1 MNTTTF
7 AVSPAASGGRDL
19 RDARNDRLF
28 RYALVACV
36 VFVLVA
42 LASAAL
48 SMLWGGRHALQMQG
62 LSFFFSAEWNP
73 VENKF
78 GALAPIY
85 GTLVTA
91 LIAMLIAVPVSFGIA
106 FFLTEVAP
114 RWLRGPVGTAIELLA
129 GIPSIIYGMWGL
141 FVLVPV
147 MTVHVTPWLNDNLG
161 TLPLI
166 GPLFQGPP
174 LGIGMLTAGF
184 VLAIMVIPFISS
196 VMREVFL
203 TVPTRLKESAYALGA
218 TRWEVSWDIV
228 LPYTRSAVIGGIF
241 LGLGRALGETMAVAF
256 VIGNSVRLTASVLA
270 VVLACATA
278 LFGLFFL
285 GWILWT
291 LVAKG
296 IGGIH
301 WDLFTRMTP
310 PPMED
315 GGLANAF
322 FGSFVMCVM
331 AIAIGTPLGIAA
343 GTWLAEYGNARKAGT
358 VVRFVNDI
366 LLSAPSIV
374 LGLFI
379 YTLYV
384 MQTGGNF
391 SAFAG
396 ALALA
401 FIVLPVVVRT
411 TDEMLR
417 LVPVQMREAAL
428 SLGIPQWKVIVQVLY
443 RSASAGIVTGI
454 LLALARISGET
465 APLLFTAFGNQY
477 WSTNIMQPMA
487 SVPVV
492 MNQFAASPYESW
504 QVLAWAGALV
514 LTVFVLL
521 VSLAARGLLL
531 RNKISHD

>member
-1 MNTTTF
+1 M
-7 AVSPAASGGRDL
+7 AS
-19 RDARNDRLF
+19 ASDRL
-28 RYALVACV
+28 Y
-36 VFVLVA
+36 
-42 LASAAL
+42 
-48 SMLWGGRHALQMQG
+48 
-62 LSFFFSAEWNP
+62 
-73 VENKF
+73 
-78 GALAPIY
+78 
-85 GTLVTA
+85 
-91 LIAMLIAVPVSFGIA
+91 
-106 FFLTEVAP
+106 
-114 RWLRGPVGTAIELLA
+114 LRRRIT
-129 GIPSIIYGMWGL
+129 
-141 FVLVPV
+141 
-147 MTVHVTPWLNDNLG
+147 N
-161 TLPLI
+161 
-166 GPLFQGPP
+166 
-174 LGIGMLTAGF
+174 
-184 VLAIMVIPFISS
+184 
-196 VMREVFL
+196 
-203 TVPTRLKESAYALGA
+203 
-218 TRWEVSWDIV
+218 
-228 LPYTRSAVIGGIF
+228 
-241 LGLGRALGETMAVAF
+241 
-256 VIGNSVRLTASVLA
+256 VLA
-270 VVLACATA
+270 VLMACATA

-296 IGGIH
+296 IGGIN

-322 FGSFVMCVM
+322 FGSMVMCVL
-331 AIAIGTPLGIAA
+331 AIAIGTPMGIAA

-358 VVRFVNDI
+358 GVRFVNDI

-396 ALALA
+396 ALSLA
-401 FIVLPVVVRT
+401 FIVLPVGVRT
-411 TDEMLR
+411 TDEMLQ

-428 SLGIPQWKVIVQVLY
+428 SLGVPQWKVIVQVLY
-443 RSASAGIVTGI
+443 RSAMAGIVTGI

>member
-1 MNTTTF
+1 M
-7 AVSPAASGGRDL
+7 SAASNALYTR
-19 RDARNDRLF
+19 RRITNVI
-28 RYALVACV
+28 ALVM
-36 VFVLVA
+36 
-42 LASAAL
+42 S
-48 SMLWGGRHALQMQG
+48 
-62 LSFFFSAEWNP
+62 
-73 VENKF
+73 
-78 GALAPIY
+78 
-85 GTLVTA
+85 
-91 LIAMLIAVPVSFGIA
+91 
-106 FFLTEVAP
+106 
-114 RWLRGPVGTAIELLA
+114 
-129 GIPSIIYGMWGL
+129 
-141 FVLVPV
+141 
-147 MTVHVTPWLNDNLG
+147 
-161 TLPLI
+161 
-166 GPLFQGPP
+166 
-174 LGIGMLTAGF
+174 
-184 VLAIMVIPFISS
+184 
-196 VMREVFL
+196 
-203 TVPTRLKESAYALGA
+203 
-218 TRWEVSWDIV
+218 
-228 LPYTRSAVIGGIF
+228 
-241 LGLGRALGETMAVAF
+241 
-256 VIGNSVRLTASVLA
+256 
-270 VVLACATA
+270 CATA

-291 LVAKG
+291 LAAKG
-296 IGGIH
+296 IAGIN
-301 WDLFTRMTP
+301 WDLFTKMTP
-310 PPMED
+310 PPMQD

-322 FGSFVMCVM
+322 FGSAVMCAL
-331 AIAIGTPLGIAA
+331 AILIGTPLGIAA

-374 LGLFI
+374 LGLFV

-384 MQTGGNF
+384 MQTGGSF

-417 LVPVQMREAAL
+417 LVPGQMREAAL

-477 WSTNIMQPMA
+477 WSNNIFQPMA

-492 MNQFAASPYESW
+492 MNQFAGSPYESW

-521 VSLAARGLLL
+521 VSLAARALLL
-531 RNKISHD
+531 RNRITHD